1 MKRTKITY
9 WTFTVLICILDG
21 LVPALFGNSDAAKQ
35 GITHLGY
42 PDYFRVLLTFFK
54 VTGAIILIVPY
65 FKGKIKEWAY
75 AGFTFSLV
83 SAFLSIV
90 VVDGFGATALG
101 PVIAFALLAGS
112 YISYQK
118 LVKGAE
124 ATDNKSIAKR
134 ALEGNYEIQ

>member
-9 WTFTVLICILDG
+9 WTFTVLICLLDG
-21 LVPALFGNSDAAKQ
+21 LVPALFGNGDAAKQ

-54 VTGAIILIVPY
+54 VTGAIVLIVPY
-65 FKGKIKEWAY
+65 FKRKIKEWAY

-112 YISYQK
+112 YFSYQK
-118 LVKGAE
+118 LLKGAE
-124 ATDNKSIAKR
+124 GRANKSVSQG
-134 ALEGNYEIQ
+134 LQGNYEIQ